1 MEKGKDTEE
10 LCFYSTTLHMFKN
23 SKSNHYKMKAASY
36 CFQASKGNFL
46 ETDEKTFKTTKNK
59 KQNKEETIKRDSHKT
74 RPPHFLHEDG
84 GCASNCIINHS
95 NTSWFNYSKIKY
107 REPCLLFAVL

>member
-1 MEKGKDTEE
+1 
-10 LCFYSTTLHMFKN
+10 MFKN
-23 SKSNHYKMKAASY
+23 SKSNHYKRKVASY
-36 CFQASKGNFL
+36 CFQASKGNFS

-74 RPPHFLHEDG
+74 RPPHFPHEDS

-95 NTSWFNYSKIKY
+95 NASWFNYSI
-107 REPCLLFAVL
+107 